1 MNISVS
7 RVSGLIAGLA
17 AIIGL
22 AAPALAQN
30 VGGPKVAWNFNMFGN
45 KRAVTWGQE
54 ELARQLSEAT
64 GGNFTMTIHYGDA
77 LGPARESIDALSIG
91 AYDMSVIVPGYTP
104 GKLPVMEATGLPFL
118 PVPTIHHASAVREA
132 LLAHPASK
140 ADVARWGAVTT
151 MQVPIGINEFIG
163 KGAPPLTLAAWKGK
177 RVRAVGGDARAMQL
191 LGAVASSMPQAE
203 VYGGVERGMLDAISS
218 LPYAHVAFKLH
229 ELTNWYTTNMGISTP
244 ASYVMASNKSY
255 DALPPQYK
263 KLIADLSPPIVR
275 RWIDV
280 FKRDDDSAV
289 DAYKARGMTPVT
301 YPDAE
306 LDKLRSAAKP
316 IWDEWIALVAKQ
328 GHNGQDILDKMIQA
342 AKAAKVSG

>member
-1 MNISVS
+1 MLIPISS
-7 RVSGLIAGLA
+7 TFRLIAGLLSVV
-17 AIIGL
+17 GL
-22 AAPALAQN
+22 VMPAMAQK
-30 VGGPKVAWNFNMFGN
+30 VDGPKVAWNFNMFGN

-104 GKLPVMEATGLPFL
+104 GKLPVLEATGLPFL
-118 PVPTIHHASAVREA
+118 PIPTIYHATASREA
-132 LLAHPASK
+132 LLAHPASR
-140 ADVARWGAVTT
+140 ADVARWCAVIT

-163 KGAPPLTLAAWKGK
+163 KGTPPLTLAAWKGK
-177 RVRAVGGDARAMQL
+177 RVRAVGGDARAMQI
-191 LGAVASSMPQAE
+191 LGAVASSMPQSE

-229 ELTNWYTTNMGISTP
+229 EITNWYTTNMGISSP
-244 ASYVMASNKSY
+244 ASFVMASNKSY
-255 DALPPQYK
+255 DALAPQYK
-263 KLIADLSPPIVR
+263 KLIADLSPSIMR

-280 FKRDDDSAV
+280 FKRDDDSAIN
-289 DAYKARGMTPVT
+289 AYKARGMTPIT
-301 YPDAE
+301 YPNAE
-306 LDKLRSAAKP
+306 LDKLRIAAKP

-328 GHNGQDILDKMIQA
+328 GHNGQEILDKMIQA
-342 AKAAKVSG
+342 ANATKVSG